1 MTRQEPELQS
11 AHLGS
16 TTSPQIQQ
24 FRSLLQK
31 IATIQREQ
39 PASDISSEV
48 QARAASR
55 ARDLLI
61 QAIAAQE
68 LELAAAAATDELS
81 TLDETRYLKA
91 ALADELLL
99 HSVWLGQA
107 AQLDFLLED
116 HLFHTRHSGQEI
128 FVRIDRLLRD
138 PSERAAYLSSIYL
151 FVINAG
157 FQGQYR
163 GDPFAEDRLQE
174 IAGQLFRRA
183 YRRPPEALSK
193 TIRATGHVDRR
204 ICHQAYENVLSGLA
218 PIKVFRFTKG
228 MVLFIGLFLALGLSS
243 QLIWLSISGPV
254 RQALEDT
261 GVPNAGSVQTSQKG
275 REQTQ

>member
-24 FRSLLQK
+24 FRSLLQQ

-174 IAGQLFRRA
+174 ISGQLFRRA

-254 RQALEDT
+254 RQALEGP

>member
-1 MTRQEPELQS
+1 VTRQEPELQS
-11 AHLGS
+11 PHLGS
-16 TTSPQIQQ
+16 TTSPQIRQ
-24 FRSLLQK
+24 FRSLLQQ
-31 IATIQREQ
+31 IYRLQREQ
-39 PASDISSEV
+39 PASDASKEA
-48 QARAASR
+48 QAKAASL
-55 ARDLLI
+55 ARDQLG
-61 QAIAAQE
+61 QTIAAQE

-99 HSVWLGQA
+99 HSVWLGQE

-138 PSERAAYLSSIYL
+138 PSERASRLSSIFL

-174 IAGQLFRRA
+174 IANQLFRRA
-183 YRRPPEALSK
+183 YRRSPEALSIK
-193 TIRATGHVDRR
+193 IHATGHSERR
-204 ICHQAYENVLSGLA
+204 ICRQAYENVLSGLA

-228 MVLFIGLFLALGLSS
+228 MVLFISLFLALGLCS
-243 QLIWLSISGPV
+243 QVIWLSISAPV
-254 RQALEDT
+254 RHALED
-261 GVPNAGSVQTSQKG
+261 AGATSASSVQKSQK
-275 REQTQ
+275 RPEQTQ

>member
-24 FRSLLQK
+24 FRSLLQQ

>member
-1 MTRQEPELQS
+1 VTRQEPELQS
-11 AHLGS
+11 PHLGN
-16 TTSPQIQQ
+16 TRSPQIRQ
-24 FRSLLQK
+24 FRSLLQQ
-31 IATIQREQ
+31 IYRLQREQ
-39 PASDISSEV
+39 PASDTSTEA
-48 QARAASR
+48 QARAASL
-55 ARDLLI
+55 ARDQLV

-68 LELAAAAATDELS
+68 LELAAAAAIDELS

-99 HSVWLGQA
+99 HSDWLGQT

-116 HLFHTRHSGQEI
+116 HLFHTRHSGQEV

-163 GDPFAEDRLQE
+163 GDPFAEDRLQK
-174 IAGQLFRRA
+174 IADQLFRRA

>member
-1 MTRQEPELQS
+1 VTRQEPELQS

-24 FRSLLQK
+24 FRSLLQQ

-254 RQALEDT
+254 RQALEDP

>member
-11 AHLGS
+11 PHLGS
-16 TTSPQIQQ
+16 TISPQIRQ
-24 FRSLLQK
+24 FRSLLQQ
-31 IATIQREQ
+31 ISTIQREQ
-39 PASDISSEV
+39 PTSDATSEAQV
-48 QARAASR
+48 KAASL
-55 ARDLLI
+55 ARDQLV
-61 QAIAAQE
+61 QVIAAQE
-68 LELAAAAATDELS
+68 LEIAAVAASDELS
-81 TLDETRYLKA
+81 TLEETRYLKA

-116 HLFHTRHSGQEI
+116 QLFHTRHSGQEV

-138 PSERAAYLSSIYL
+138 PSERAAYLSSVYL

-163 GDPFAEDRLQE
+163 GDPFAGDRLQE

-183 YRRPPEALSK
+183 YRRPAEALSRA
-193 TIRATGHVDRR
+193 IHATGHVDRR

-261 GVPNAGSVQTSQKG
+261 GVPNSNSVQTSQKG
-275 REQTQ
+275 PEQTR